1 MSSLKGKKTQIGSLI
16 TLKPYVQHMSAV
28 TESFRK
34 NNYRALASDF
44 KGVLKEPKC

>member
-34 NNYRALASDF
+34 NNYKTSASDF